1 MSPRKFL
8 SGVQCRSKNFRF
20 PIETFGNDTKPEAVI
35 FTADLLQKL
44 DKITAQYEQKR
55 AALLPV
61 LHAVQE
67 KEGLI
72 SPQSEQAVADYLG
85 VPVVAVHE
93 VVSFY
98 HLFHQKKKGKC
109 HFSVCQTTACA
120 LLGAEDIIEHIKKRL
135 DLKPGET
142 TPDGKFSLSVVE
154 CLGACEIAP
163 IMQCNKDYIG
173 NLNKKK
179 IDELIEKNK

>member
-1 MSPRKFL
+1 ML
-8 SGVQCRSKNFRF
+8 
-20 PIETFGNDTKPEAVI
+20 KPE
-35 FTADLLQKL
+35 LLQKL
-44 DKITAQYEQKR
+44 DKIVAQYEQKQ

-67 KEGLI
+67 VEGLI
-72 SPQSEQAVADYLG
+72 SQESEKAVAEYLG
-85 VPVVAVHE
+85 IPVVHVHQ

-98 HLFHQKKKGKC
+98 HLFHQTKKGKC

-120 LLGAEDIIEHIKKRL
+120 LRGAEDIIDYIGHKL
-135 DLKPGET
+135 NLKAGET

-163 IMQCNKDYIG
+163 VMQQNKDYVG
-173 NLNKKK
+173 DLTREKV
-179 IDELIEKNK
+179 DTLIKESCK

>member
-1 MSPRKFL
+1 M
-8 SGVQCRSKNFRF
+8 
-20 PIETFGNDTKPEAVI
+20 
-35 FTADLLQKL
+35 TADLVPVL
-44 DKITAQYEQKR
+44 DKIVAKYEQKR

-72 SPQSEQAVADYLG
+72 TAESEKAVADYLG
-85 VPVVAVHE
+85 VPVVHVHE
-93 VVSFY
+93 VVCFY
-98 HLFHQKKKGKC
+98 HLFHQKRPGKC
-109 HFSVCQTTACA
+109 HFSICQTTACA
-120 LLGAEDIIEHIKKRL
+120 LRGSEEIIAHLKERLGVQA
-135 DLKPGET
+135 GET
-142 TPDGKFSLSVVE
+142 TADGKFSLSVVE

-179 IDELIEKNK
+179 IDEIIEKYT